1 MCHNANNYLGWFWEP
16 KPSFCVALSP
26 YTHFFQKGHMH
37 LTRARMESRRQMSCP
52 FLKILNPASFATKME
67 AIRIVHDRNILN
79 PFSERFN
86 KRYLVNAV
94 DCPSVRDDILSTI
107 HSHFDNHS
115 KDHYVRKRVVSIN
128 HDSEIAGVKESKL
141 NVCKICF
148 NHCALN

>member
-1 MCHNANNYLGWFWEP
+1 MRTETIVLCCAFALYSFLSKRSHAFNACTNGISTTDELSFFENIEP
-16 KPSFCVALSP
+16 CIFC
-26 YTHFFQKGHMH
+26 
-37 LTRARMESRRQMSCP
+37 
-52 FLKILNPASFATKME
+52 NKME
-67 AIRIVHDRNILN
+67 AIRIVEIDGVSVLTHDRNTLN